1 MHKVDVI
8 SSVLQFNTDGKV
20 SNATFL
26 LSVEAY
32 METQKMDDSYLHVVP
47 ALKQINVYFYIFHR
61 NT

>member
-32 METQKMDDSYLHVVP
+32 METQKMDDSYLHAMP
-47 ALKQINVYFYIFHR
+47 ALKQINV
-61 NT
+61 